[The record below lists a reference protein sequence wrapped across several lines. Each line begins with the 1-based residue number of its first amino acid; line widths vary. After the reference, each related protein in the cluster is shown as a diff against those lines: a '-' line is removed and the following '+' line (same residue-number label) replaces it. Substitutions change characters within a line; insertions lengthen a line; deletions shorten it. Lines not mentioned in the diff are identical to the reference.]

1 MGRRRKKNRP
11 LDRVSPDPKS
21 RTQNPYVVLAVCGLL
36 LLAVGLVFGQTVRHE
51 FVSCD
56 DQEYVCAN
64 PHVTDGLTVPGVVWA
79 FTTGHAS
86 NWHPLTWLSHMLD
99 CQLYGLHAGGHHL
112 TNVLLH
118 AVNAVLLFLVF
129 WRMTGDLWPS
139 AFVAALFA
147 IHPLHVESVAWVAE
161 RKDLL
166 SGLFF
171 LLTLAA
177 YVGYVRHPFS
187 LARYTA
193 VVVFFALGLMA
204 KPMLVTLPFVLL
216 LLDYWPLG
224 RWPGSCAATPG
235 STVQPPPQRRY
246 WFPWRLLV
254 EKIPLLLLTA
264 ASCVVTP
271 LVQNVAVILLDALP
285 VSWRIANALVAYIA
299 YVGQLFYPVGLAAYY
314 PHPGRDLPIWEVV
327 GALVLL
333 TGISAGALAWRR
345 SFPYLFVGWL
355 WYLGM
360 LVPVIGL
367 VQVGTQAMADRYTY
381 LTQIGLYVA
390 MAWGTAQL
398 CRSWPYRGR
407 LCGIAAALV
416 LAGLMGCAWQ
426 QTRYW
431 HDSETLW
438 THALACTSRNLVAE
452 ANLGLALADRGQI
465 DEAIAHY
472 RKALEIQPVYVDAH
486 NNLGAA
492 LAGRGQIDEAI
503 VHFQKAIEINP
514 DYVDA
519 HNNLGAALAD
529 RGQIDEAMAHYQKA
543 LDIKPGNAKAHYNL
557 SLSLADRGKIDEAI
571 AHCQKALE
579 ITPDYADARNN
590 FGVLLAGRGQ
600 LDEAIA
606 QFQKA
611 IEIKPDDADSRQNL
625 HLALARRKS
634 ILQGLAKQ
642 RELIRSRPSDTNLL
656 NDTAWI
662 LATNPNGSVRDGA
675 EAVALAQRAEKLS
688 GGREPAIFDTL
699 AAAYAEAGRFSE
711 AVNTAE
717 RAASLASARGDTAMA
732 DAIRHRIQLYQSGAP
747 YHETRSQHPK

>member
-1 MGRRRKKNRP
+1 MGRRRKKNRRP
-11 LDRVSPDPKS
+11 DRVSPDPKS

-36 LLAVGLVFGQTVRHE
+36 LLAVALVFGQTVRHE
-51 FVSCD
+51 FVNFD
-56 DQEYVCAN
+56 DRQYVFAN
-64 PHVTDGLTVPGVVWA
+64 PHVAGGLTIQGIVWA
-79 FTTGHAS
+79 FTAS
-86 NWHPLTWLSHMLD
+86 HSDNWHPLTWLSHMTD
-99 CQLYGLHAGGHHL
+99 CQIYGLHAGGHHL

-129 WRMTGDLWPS
+129 WRMMGDLWPS

-147 IHPLHVESVAWVAE
+147 VHPLHVESVAWVAE
-161 RKDLL
+161 RKDVL

-187 LARYTA
+187 LARYAA
-193 VVVFFALGLMA
+193 VVVLFAFGLMA

-224 RWPGSCAATPG
+224 RWPGNCAATPG

-264 ASCVVTP
+264 ASCVITP
-271 LVQNVAVILLDALP
+271 LAQDKAVILLDAIP
-285 VSWRIANALVAYIA
+285 MSWRIANALVAYIA
-299 YVGQLFYPVGLAAYY
+299 YVGQLFYPVGLAAFY
-314 PHPGRDLPIWEVV
+314 PHPKGNLPIWEVV
-327 GALVLL
+327 GAFVLL
-333 TGISAGALAWRR
+333 TGISGGVFAWRR

-367 VQVGTQAMADRYTY
+367 VQVGSQAMADRYTY

-390 MAWGTAQL
+390 LAWGTAQV
-398 CRSWPYRGR
+398 CRSWPYRGW
-407 LCGIAAALV
+407 LCGIAAVLV

-431 HDSETLW
+431 HDTETLW
-438 THALACTSRNLVAE
+438 TRALACTSQNLFAE
-452 ANLGLALADRGQI
+452 TNLGVALAGRGQT
-465 DEAIAHY
+465 DEAMIHY
-472 RKALEIQPVYVDAH
+472 RKALEI
-486 NNLGAA
+486 
-492 LAGRGQIDEAI
+492 
-503 VHFQKAIEINP
+503 KP
-514 DYVDA
+514 DY
-519 HNNLGAALAD
+519 
-529 RGQIDEAMAHYQKA
+529 
-543 LDIKPGNAKAHYNL
+543 AKGHYNL
-557 SLSLADRGKIDEAI
+557 SLALANRGKIEEAI

-579 ITPDYADARNN
+579 ITPDYADARENY
-590 FGVLLAGRGQ
+590 GVLLAGRGQ

-611 IEIKPDDADSRQNL
+611 IEIQSDYADARQNL
-625 HLALARRKS
+625 RLALAQRKS
-634 ILQGLAKQ
+634 ILQGLAEQ

-656 NDTAWI
+656 NDAAWI
-662 LATNPNGSVRDGA
+662 LATNPNASVRDGA
-675 EAVALAQRAEKLS
+675 EAVALAQRAAELS
-688 GGREPAIFDTL
+688 GGREPAILDTL
-699 AAAYAEAGRFSE
+699 AAAYAEAGRFRE
-711 AVNTAE
+711 AVKTAE
-717 RAASLASARGDTAMA
+717 RAASLASARGDTALA

-747 YHETRSQHPK
+747 YHETRSQHRN